1 VVVTR
6 DGVSR
11 RVPAGVCWIWPR
23 ASPQRPPV
31 VGWTE
36 KGIDYYAD
44 LSDEVF
50 HAYLNGCM
58 LQYSSP

>member
-6 DGVSR
+6 DGASR
-11 RVPAGVCWIWPR
+11 RVPAGVCWIWQR
-23 ASPQRPPV
+23 APQRPPV

-44 LSDEVF
+44 LPDEVF
-50 HAYLNGCM
+50 RAYLNGCM